1 MLKQSSPATPLPE
14 PNDAIQQT
22 HRLLAWSAYQE
33 SLKDVDRE
41 VLQQFQKTIASLRT
55 ALWLRAGFYLIQF
68 AVITLALFWSLSKS
82 LQIGATQPWVWL
94 VALGNLI
101 LLGVLLFRNPVES
114 LNHIL
119 VDLARIQIVLQ
130 GYSRQI
136 SQVDAMFKQALL
148 ANRVDQKYLNQSME
162 HIQKVIDSNIESL
175 LQFMEE
181 LHL

>member
-1 MLKQSSPATPLPE
+1 MGVLGSTGGVLTM
-14 PNDAIQQT
+14 ND
-22 HRLLAWSAYQE
+22 YGE
-33 SLKDVDRE
+33 
-41 VLQQFQKTIASLRT
+41 
-55 ALWLRAGFYLIQF
+55 
-68 AVITLALFWSLSKS
+68 
-82 LQIGATQPWVWL
+82 TQPWVWL